1 MANSREILAHMNGI
15 KDTMKITNAM
25 YLISSSKL
33 QKVRKH
39 VAQVDQYFDAVRGT
53 IGDILACMPE
63 MDHPFLEARDYH
75 PEAEDRK
82 KDHRHAYLVITA
94 DKGLAGAY
102 NLNVLKKAEEEMKD
116 HPNSRL
122 FVVGQ
127 VGLHYFQK
135 RDVDMRE
142 HFYYSAQ
149 DPSLSRARS
158 ITRDLLDEF
167 ESGTIDEIFVIYT
180 HMKNALVS
188 EVAMIK
194 MFPLSR
200 NWFHKHTTR
209 KISEETFFPG
219 PREVFN
225 LIAPMTMQGI
235 IFSAMTDSYCAELND
250 RMAAMDGAS
259 KNAQEMIENLE
270 RTYNRTRQAAIT
282 QEITEI
288 IAGSRAQKKKKMHG

>member
-15 KDTMKITNAM
+15 RDTMKITNAM

-39 VAQVDQYFDAVRGT
+39 VAQVDVYFEAVRDT

-63 MDHPFLEARDYH
+63 MDHPYLEARDYR
-75 PEAEDRK
+75 PDKDDKK
-82 KDHRHAYLVITA
+82 KDHRHAYLVVTA

-102 NLNVLKKAEEEMKD
+102 NLNVLKKAEEEMKR

-127 VGLHYFQK
+127 VGLHYFEK
-135 RDVDMRE
+135 KDVDMRE
-142 HFYYSAQ
+142 HFFYSAQ

-158 ITRDLLDEF
+158 ITTDLLEEF
-167 ESGTIDEIFVIYT
+167 QAGSIDEIFVIYT

-200 NWFHKHTTR
+200 KWFHQHTTA
-209 KISEETFFPG
+209 KLSEETFFPD
-219 PREVFN
+219 PRAVFN
-225 LIAPMTMQGI
+225 QVAPMTMQGI
-235 IFSAMTDSYCAELND
+235 IFSALTDSYCAELND
-250 RMAAMDGAS
+250 RMTAMDGAS
-259 KNAQEMIENLE
+259 KNAQEMIDKLE
-270 RTYNRTRQAAIT
+270 RSYNRTRQAAIT

-288 IAGSRAQKKKKMHG
+288 IAGSRAQKKNKVHG